1 MPRATFEAELALLK
15 ERLLHLGA
23 IVAIAQ
29 RSAVQSLADRDERTA
44 QDVIAQD
51 QAINRLQHEIDEE
64 CVFLIASQQ
73 PVARDLRMIM
83 AVSAIASELERMAD
97 HAKGISKLALR
108 LIDQPML
115 KPLIDIPR
123 MAEIGR
129 ELLSGQLQAF
139 LKGDMET
146 ARQLARRDDEVDQL
160 NDQVFRELLLIMMND
175 PRTITR
181 ATYLLWVAHNL
192 ERYSDRATNIGE
204 RVVFVTA
211 GDIVELND

>member
-1 MPRATFEAELALLK
+1 M
-15 ERLLHLGA
+15 
-23 IVAIAQ
+23 VADAQ
-29 RSAVQSLADRDERTA
+29 RSAVQALAKRDEGIAR
-44 QDVIAQD
+44 DVIAQD
-51 QAINRLQHEIDEE
+51 QTVNQLQHEIDEE

-83 AVSAIASELERMAD
+83 SVSSIASELERMAD
-97 HAKGISKLALR
+97 HAKGIAKLALR

-129 ELLSGQLQAF
+129 ELLSGQLRAF
-139 LKGDMET
+139 LSGDTE
-146 ARQLARRDDEVDQL
+146 AACHLAHRDDEVDQL

-192 ERYSDRATNIGE
+192 ERFSDRATNIGE